1 VNNYLVFFRLERSG
15 LGVQGSVF
23 NMNSREIKIA
33 VPLLFGMYMFMVC
46 FNNITDYGSNAAF
59 VQKVLT
65 MAEVYSPGNTGWR
78 AINSPLL
85 QGALYKLIIA
95 MECITCYLLLKG
107 SWNMLV
113 NYTSSAEHFNHAKR
127 WPKTGLLLGFIL
139 FFGVFLTGAGEW
151 FLMWQS
157 QTYNAQ
163 GTAFSLS
170 ILFLLALILMDKDD
184 H

>member
-1 VNNYLVFFRLERSG
+1 
-15 LGVQGSVF
+15 
-23 NMNSREIKIA
+23 MNSREIKIA
-33 VPLLFGMYMFMVC
+33 VPLLFGLYMFVVC
-46 FNNITDYGSNAAF
+46 FNNITDYDSNAAF
-59 VQKVLT
+59 VKKVLG
-65 MAEVYSPGNTGWR
+65 MSEVYSPANTGWR
-78 AINSPLL
+78 AINSPFL
-85 QGALYKLIIA
+85 QKALYLLIITLEG
-95 MECITCYLLLKG
+95 MTSFLLLKG

-127 WPKTGLLLGFIL
+127 WPKTGLLLGFTI
-139 FFGVFLTGAGEW
+139 FFGIFLVGAGEW

-170 ILFLLALILMDKDD
+170 ILFLLALLLMDKDD